1 MENFNV
7 REALQ
12 KSGYD
17 GGEKF
22 SSPAE
27 VREYFT
33 RKNFLDMGGEC
44 DWTDEQLTKMANWII
59 QHREHC
65 SFA

>member
-1 MENFNV
+1 MENFNLS
-7 REALQ
+7 EALRE
-12 KSGYD
+12 SGY
-17 GGEKF
+17 GEGQKF
-22 SSPAE
+22 ASPAE

-33 RKNFLDMGGEC
+33 RKNMRDMFNEC

-65 SFA
+65 SFV